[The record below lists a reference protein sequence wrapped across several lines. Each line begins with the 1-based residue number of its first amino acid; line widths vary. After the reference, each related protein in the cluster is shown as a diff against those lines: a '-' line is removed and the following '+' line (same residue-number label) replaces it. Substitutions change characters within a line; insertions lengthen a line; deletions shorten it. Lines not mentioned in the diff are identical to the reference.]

1 MENNLKHLLSKHGV
15 LVSFTIAKKVDENTI
30 KKLTEKIKSASKNKT
45 DFNNKL
51 KTEIENDTKN
61 AILTGKIPGLIV
73 ESQDID
79 SQEDE
84 YVPDPPLEEKPVN
97 KKQNPKLRN
106 DLDIIQQFLP
116 NPPMDKKKLAILY
129 TIASLF
135 NKEVLIND
143 LSKDEICFIV
153 HIILNFLEVSET
165 DFKKFY
171 QKIQDEYEDENP
183 EDEDDT
189 KI

>member
-1 MENNLKHLLSKHGV
+1 MENNLKHLLSKHGI

-30 KKLTEKIKSASKNKT
+30 KKLTEKIKSASKNKM

-79 SQEDE
+79 PPENE
-84 YVPDPPLEEKPVN
+84 YNPDPPIEEKSVN

-106 DLDIIQQFLP
+106 DLDIIQQLLP
-116 NPPMDKKKLAILY
+116 NVSMDKKKLSILY

-135 NKEVLIND
+135 NREVLTND
-143 LSKDEICFIV
+143 LSKDDICFIV

-165 DFKKFY
+165 DFKLFY
-171 QKIQDEYEDENP
+171 QKMQENYDDENP
-183 EDEDDT
+183 EDESE
-189 KI
+189 I